1 MIIMDSSFVY
11 ALYNAK
17 DSTHTPAKDFAT
29 GYKSSTIIPDV
40 VLPEVAYL
48 FTRDVGY
55 QGVQTFLANFIRVS
69 NSLEARQPADL
80 ERIHEISIQYGDAE
94 FDVVDCSIMALS
106 ERLNIAQ
113 VATFD
118 RRDFSIFQPRHC
130 AYLEL
135 KP

>member
-17 DSTHTPAKDFAT
+17 DSNHTRAKDFAA
-29 GYKSSTIIPDV
+29 GYKGGTIIPDV

-118 RRDFSIFQPRHC
+118 FT
-130 AYLEL
+130 A
-135 KP
+135 